1 MVRLGVLL
9 GLPSA
14 VISTIYLIVALVK
27 NKSALRPLLIVIVG
41 IICSIPYFLCEFYGE
56 ETVNTTDVR
65 IYEKE
70 DSYIFEDTNKAQYV
84 LIEEDGMLIKKVVQ
98 PTIIKRVVD
107 NSYPKLQV
115 VTTYKKFSIFEISS
129 EVHIIWIPEIN

>member
-14 VISTIYLIVALVK
+14 VISTIYLMVATAK
-27 NKSALRPLLIVIVG
+27 NKSALKPLLILIVG
-41 IICSIPYFLCEFYGE
+41 IACSIPYFLCEFYGE

-70 DSYIFEDTNKAQYV
+70 DSYIFEDTNKSQYV

-98 PTIIKRVVD
+98 PTIIKRIVD

>member
-27 NKSALRPLLIVIVG
+27 NKSALRPLLIVIAG

-70 DSYIFEDTNKAQYV
+70 GSYIFEDTNKAQYV

-98 PTIIKRVVD
+98 PTIIKRIVD

-115 VTTYKKFSIFEISS
+115 ITTYKKFSIFEISS

>member
-9 GLPSA
+9 GLLSA
-14 VISTIYLIVALVK
+14 VISTIYLMVALAK
-27 NKSALRPLLIVIVG
+27 NKSVLKPLLILIVG
-41 IICSIPYFLCEFYGE
+41 IVCSIPYFLCEFYGE
-56 ETVNTTDVR
+56 ETVNTTDVQ

-84 LIEEDGMLIKKVVQ
+84 LIEEDGMLIKKIVQ
-98 PTIIKRVVD
+98 PTIIRRIVD
-107 NSYPKLQV
+107 NSYPKLQI
-115 VTTYKKFSIFEISS
+115 VTTYKNFSIFEISS

>member
-27 NKSALRPLLIVIVG
+27 NKSALKPLLIVIVG
-41 IICSIPYFLCEFYGE
+41 IVCSIPYFLCEFYGE

-70 DSYIFEDTNKAQYV
+70 DSYIFEDTNRAQYV
-84 LIEEDGMLIKKVVQ
+84 LIKEDGMLIKKVVQ
-98 PTIIKRVVD
+98 PTVIKRIVD

-115 VTTYKKFSIFEISS
+115 VTTYKNFSIFEISS

>member
-1 MVRLGVLL
+1 MVRLGVLI

-27 NKSALRPLLIVIVG
+27 NKSSLKPLLIVIVG
-41 IICSIPYFLCEFYGE
+41 IVCSIPYFLCEFYGE

-84 LIEEDGMLIKKVVQ
+84 LIEEDGMLIKRVVQ
-98 PTIIKRVVD
+98 PTIIKRIVD

-115 VTTYKKFSIFEISS
+115 VTTYKNFSIFEISS